1 MRKCE
6 SSMNAP
12 SFLIPGLDSAT
23 TGATIL
29 FGGDFCPIRGYEQKM
44 LAGEEIFAPE
54 LKSLLRSHFSVINLE
69 APLCDEGLP
78 TPSPSGSGL
87 RGSPAVA
94 SYLKT
99 LGVDALGLANN
110 HIRDFGDEGVLQTI
124 QNLSRV
130 GLSTFGAGANHEQ
143 ASKPL
148 EARLGNLR
156 VGFLAV
162 AEKEL
167 NLARPNRP
175 GASRFVPE
183 QNVLEIQK
191 LKEQFDFLVVYVHA
205 GHEFTTLPS
214 PRIRRAYRAFVEAG
228 ADAVIGHHPHVVQ
241 GIEKYGDGLIAYSL
255 GNLVFDS
262 DYVSAYKTTEIGFL
276 LKLEIGKHRIHQSEV
291 VPYRLEPDYIVAPL
305 QGESFQD
312 FRAHFEGLSQM
323 LGDESKYQSEWE
335 KNVRFRWETEYR
347 RILTDFSKHFT
358 ERKNPD
364 FPRRARNLFTCPTH
378 VEMLEKIF
386 YMLEDPKGGLEFP

>member
-1 MRKCE
+1 M
-6 SSMNAP
+6 STT
-12 SFLIPGLDSAT
+12 SFLVPGFNALSS
-23 TGATIL
+23 GATVV

-44 LAGEEIFAPE
+44 LAGEEIFAVE
-54 LKSLLRSHFSVINLE
+54 LKSRLQNHFSVINLE
-69 APLCDEGLP
+69 APLCEADLP

-94 SYLKT
+94 SALKT
-99 LGVDALGLANN
+99 LGVDACGLANN
-110 HIRDFGDEGVLQTI
+110 HIRDFGDAGVVQTI
-124 QNLSRV
+124 HNLSQV
-130 GLSTFGAGANHEQ
+130 GVASFGAGATHHE
-143 ASKPL
+143 AARPL

-156 VGFLAV
+156 IGILAL

-175 GASRFVPE
+175 GAARFVPE

-191 LKEQFDFLVVYVHA
+191 LKEQFDFLVLYVHA
-205 GHEFTTLPS
+205 GHEFTTVPS

-241 GIEKYGDGLIAYSL
+241 GIEKHGDALIAYSL

-262 DYVSAYKTTEIGFL
+262 DYVSAYDTTDRGFL
-276 LKLEIGKHRIHQSEV
+276 LKLEIGRHCIHQAEV
-291 VPYRLEPDYIVAPL
+291 IPYRLEPDFFVAPL
-305 QGESFQD
+305 RGESFQD
-312 FRAHFEGLSQM
+312 FRAHFENLSQM

-335 KNVRFRWETEYR
+335 KNVRFRWQTEYR

-358 ERKNPD
+358 ERENPD

-378 VEMLEKIF
+378 VEMLEQIF

>member
-1 MRKCE
+1 
-6 SSMNAP
+6 MNAP
-12 SFLIPGLDSAT
+12 SFLVPGFDSASS
-23 TGATIL
+23 GASVL

-54 LKSLLRSHFSVINLE
+54 LKSLLQSHFSVINLE

-124 QNLSRV
+124 QNLSRL

-143 ASKPL
+143 ASNPL

-175 GASRFVPE
+175 GAARFVPE

-205 GHEFTTLPS
+205 GHEFTTVPS
-214 PRIRRAYRAFVEAG
+214 PRIRRAYQAFVEAG

-276 LKLEIGKHRIHQSEV
+276 LKLEIGKHRIHQAEV

-305 QGESFQD
+305 QGESFRD
-312 FRAHFEGLSQM
+312 FRAHFEDLSQM
-323 LGDESKYQSEWE
+323 LGDDFKYQSEWE
-335 KNVRFRWETEYR
+335 KNVRFRWDTEYR
-347 RILTDFSKHFT
+347 RILTDFSQHFT

>member
-1 MRKCE
+1 
-6 SSMNAP
+6 MNAP
-12 SFLIPGLDSAT
+12 SFLVPGLDSTT

-130 GLSTFGAGANHEQ
+130 GLSSFGAGANHEQ

-148 EARLGNLR
+148 EARLGNLS

-175 GASRFVPE
+175 GAARFVPE

-205 GHEFTTLPS
+205 GHEFTTVPS
-214 PRIRRAYRAFVEAG
+214 PRIRPAYQAFVEAG

-276 LKLEIGKHRIHQSEV
+276 LKLEIGKHRIEQAEV
-291 VPYRLEPDYIVAPL
+291 IPYRLEPDFFVAPL
-305 QGESFQD
+305 HGESFQE